1 MPSFVESLETAAK
14 LSALVR
20 GNMEGIATATQSIA
34 GISVGTPATLTI
46 GGDGGSGSGSGVT
59 YGPGGGGGS
68 ATRIGMGGS
77 GGGGG
82 TGITYG
88 NGGATAAM
96 LGYVSKDAQ
105 FIATTVTG
113 AIAQLARELRGDGGA
128 GFRMGGGFG

>member
-34 GISVGTPATLTI
+34 GISVGTPASVTI
-46 GGDGGSGSGSGVT
+46 GDSGGDGSGVT

-68 ATRIGMGGS
+68 ATRIGMGGGGS
-77 GGGGG
+77 GGGSGV
-82 TGITYG
+82 TYG